1 MRLLQYPA
9 AFLPV
14 FYELGSYMGIP
25 VVLGLVLFVV
35 NLVRTMRGRPDA
47 PATQAAQPGPRSR
60 FVSMPHVHAPGGLKG
75 SASSGPL
82 RRERPSSKKETPRTS
97 SISFSSDA

>member
-35 NLVRTMRGRPDA
+35 NLVRTMRGRPAA
-47 PATQAAQPGPRSR
+47 PALATQAPQAGPRSR
-60 FVSMPHVHAPGGLKG
+60 FVSTLPV
-75 SASSGPL
+75 
-82 RRERPSSKKETPRTS
+82 R
-97 SISFSSDA
+97 